1 MNRGYSRVAMSKHKV
16 VIAGGGFAGL
26 AAARALRRAPVDITL
41 VDKNNYHLFQP
52 LLYQVATGGL
62 SPANIAAPLRHV
74 FRRQPNVNVRLGEVK
89 GIDVEGRRVKLL
101 DDAITYNTLIMAVG
115 SETSYFGKDAWAL
128 RAQGLKSVE
137 DATEMRAQILSAFER
152 AEFEPDPDA
161 RQALLTFVIVGGG
174 PTGVELAGALAE
186 IARYTLTNEFR
197 SIEPSDARIVLVEQN
212 DRVLPPYP
220 AELSRKAAGYL
231 RDLNVELQ
239 TGATILDIDNDG
251 VTLQTPDRNERIQ
264 ARTVLWAAGIKAS
277 RLADQLARD
286 SGAEQDRI
294 GRIAVGP
301 DLALSKHPEIFI
313 IGDLASVGISD
324 GTVLPAIAPV
334 AAQAGRYVGI
344 SIKRR
349 LSGQLMPPF
358 HYRDYGMMAT
368 VGRRL
373 AVARIGGVCLPGH
386 LAWVFWLFVHLMKL
400 VLFEARLLVFVQ
412 WGWSYLTWNKT
423 ARLITRIPQ

>member
-1 MNRGYSRVAMSKHKV
+1 MTIEKHKV
-16 VIAGGGFAGL
+16 VIVGGGFAGL
-26 AAARALRRAPVDITL
+26 AAARALRRAPVEITL

-74 FRRQPNVNVRLGEVK
+74 FRRQPNVHVRLGEVEE
-89 GIDVEGRRVKLL
+89 IDVKGRHVKLL
-101 DDAITYNTLIMAVG
+101 DAAIPYDTLIMAVG

-137 DATEMRAQILSAFER
+137 DATEMRARILSAFER

-197 SIEPSDARIVLVEQN
+197 SIEPSDARIVLVEHH

-220 AELSRKAAGYL
+220 AELSRKAAEFL
-231 RDLNVELQ
+231 RGLNVDLQ
-239 TGATILDIDNDG
+239 TGATVLDIDNDG
-251 VTLQTPDRNERIQ
+251 VMLQTSNGNERIQ

-286 SGAEQDRI
+286 SGAEQDRT
-294 GRIAVGP
+294 GRIVVGP

-313 IGDLASVGISD
+313 IGDLASAGAPD

-334 AAQAGRYVGI
+334 AAQAGRYVGS

-349 LSGQLMPPF
+349 LSGRPAPPF

-373 AVARIGGVCLPGH
+373 AVAKIGGVCLPGH

-400 VLFEARLLVFVQ
+400 VSFENRILVFVQ

-423 ARLITRIPQ
+423 ARLITKNRR